1 MKILFISLGCDKN
14 LVDSEVML
22 GLLSAA
28 GHEITDNEE
37 EAEAAVVN
45 SCCFIN
51 DAKEESIESIIELGE
66 LKKKGRLKYILV
78 CGCLAQ
84 RYEKEIRTELPE
96 VDAVIGST
104 AYEDIVK
111 AVEDVVNGERNNYIK
126 SLDYLPSGEYKRIS
140 TTGGYY
146 SYLKIAEGCNKKCT
160 YCIIPSI
167 RGEYRSYP
175 MEEIIYTAKS
185 LVNNGARELILV
197 AQETTVYGQDIYGKK
212 MLPELLLRLC
222 KIEDL
227 KWVRLLYCYPEEV
240 TRELLETMKQEKKI
254 CHYLD
259 IPIQHCRDGIL
270 KKMGRRTTGAELEE
284 KLSLIREIIPDVAV
298 RTTVITGFPGESHE
312 DHKALLA
319 FIKRMK
325 FERLGAFTYSK
336 EEGTPAAIMEGQ
348 VPEEVKEERKNEIME
363 LQQDIAYEKAERN
376 VGRIFD
382 VMIEG
387 YIPEDD
393 IYIGRTYMDAPG
405 VDGYIFL
412 DAKGGS
418 LMSGC
423 FVRAKVIKAK
433 GYDLIGKIL

>member
-28 GHEITDNEE
+28 GHEITDDEK

-111 AVEDVVNGERNNYIK
+111 AVEDVVKGERNNYIK

-240 TRELLETMKQEKKI
+240 TRELLETMKQEEKI

-298 RTTVITGFPGESHE
+298 RTTVITGFPGESQE
-312 DHKALLA
+312 DHKALLD

-418 LMSGC
+418 LMSGS
-423 FVRAKVIKAK
+423 FVRAKAIKAN